1 MRTVRSGARFWLL
14 GILFNVLLFAPLYLA
29 NRETARLL
37 PTNSALA
44 SLPASL
50 FWRHNLDPWRIN
62 VELLL
67 LGLLLVLCPPALRP
81 RTRRLRARGALLLY
95 LAIFTYYLYES
106 LARDVFGLEPNA
118 YNQLSLLRGVAQ
130 SFRGDFFELLPA
142 VSAASIALT
151 AGALTA
157 LGALSWLGASFF
169 ARLEAVQLRSWMR
182 AVALSALLLPIGLG
196 WRGAQASH
204 PRAAVSSVSLKLAQN
219 AVDSRAAARLMGQ
232 FDAEGLARAYDYGA
246 QAHALTNRP
255 NIWLIFIESYG
266 AVLLERAD
274 WQREYAALLDE
285 LSDELDG
292 AGWHTASVASEAPT
306 WGGGSWLSY
315 TTLLG
320 GLRVDSHPRYLAL
333 LNRYQAEPLPGL
345 VTFLRGQGYRHVQL
359 STLTKPLPA
368 AEWMK
373 YTNFYGVDE
382 WLRFDDLAYKGSL
395 YGWGPAPPDQYALWF
410 AAERLRAKKAA
421 GQTAEQPFVFFFITQ
436 NSHYPWSTPPLVE
449 EWRSLNRPSPLA
461 APASPSPSTSLG
473 KGEAEAERVD
483 HATLRANYWL
493 AIDYELRLLTRFI
506 REQGTADDL
515 FVLVGDHQPP
525 RISRRDDSLRVPL
538 HVISRHPAL
547 LEQFEAHGFARG
559 LAIDEAVAGGEAHEE
574 AALANVASEKGAGT
588 DVAKENIDFFRH
600 EGFPS
605 LLSRALLAQSGVP
618 THELPP
624 YLPNGVEQ

>member
-1 MRTVRSGARFWLL
+1 MRTIRSGARLWLL
-14 GILFNVLLFAPLYLA
+14 GVLFNVLLFAPLYFT

-37 PTNSALA
+37 PAHLTLTN
-44 SLPASL
+44 LPASL
-50 FWRHNLDPWRIN
+50 LWRRNLDPWRIN
-62 VELLL
+62 VELVL
-67 LGLLLVLCPPALRP
+67 LGLLLLLWLPARRP
-81 RTRRLRARGALLLY
+81 RTRRLRAGGALLLY
-95 LAIFTYYLYES
+95 LTIFVYYLYES

-118 YNQLSLLRGVAQ
+118 YNQLSLLLGVAQ
-130 SFRGDFFELLPA
+130 SFRGDFLGLLP
-142 VSAASIALT
+142 SINAASIALA
-151 AGALTA
+151 AGALA
-157 LGALSWLGASFF
+157 AFSMLLWLAASFF

-182 AVALSALLLPIGLG
+182 TAALSAAVLPVLLMGLG

-204 PRAAVSSVSLKLAQN
+204 PRAVVSSVSLKLMQN
-219 AVDSRAAARLMGQ
+219 AADSRAAARLMGQ

-255 NIWLIFIESYG
+255 NVWLIFIESYG
-266 AVLLERAD
+266 SVLLERAD
-274 WQREYAALLDE
+274 WQRDYATLLHE
-285 LSDELDG
+285 LSHELDA
-292 AGWHTASVASEAPT
+292 AGWHAASVASEAPT

-320 GLRVDSHPRYLAL
+320 GLHVDSHPHYLAL

-359 STLTKPLPA
+359 STLAKPLPA
-368 AEWMK
+368 AEWTK

-382 WLRFDDLAYKGSL
+382 WLRFDDLAYEGTL

-410 AAERLRAKKAA
+410 AAERLRAPRA
-421 GQTAEQPFVFFFITQ
+421 AEQPFVFFFITQ

-449 EWRSLNRPSPLA
+449 EWRSLNTASPLP
-461 APASPSPSTSLG
+461 APAFPPSSTSLG
-473 KGEAEAERVD
+473 KGEAEEDNTD
-483 HATLRANYWL
+483 HDTLRANYWL
-493 AIDYELRLLTRFI
+493 AINYELRLLTRFI

-538 HVISRHPAL
+538 HVISREPAL
-547 LEQFEAHGFARG
+547 LEQFEAHGFGRG
-559 LAIDEAVAGGEAHEE
+559 LAIDEMVAGE
-574 AALANVASEKGAGT
+574 AALEKLALASSAPENVVDANVVDA
-588 DVAKENIDFFRH
+588 NIAFFRH

-605 LLSRALLAQSGVP
+605 LLSRALLAQSDVP